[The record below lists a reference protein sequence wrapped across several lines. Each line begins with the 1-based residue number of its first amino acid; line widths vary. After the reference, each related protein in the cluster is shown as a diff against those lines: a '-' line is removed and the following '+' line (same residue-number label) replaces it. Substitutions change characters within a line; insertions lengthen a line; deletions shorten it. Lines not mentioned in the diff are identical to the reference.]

1 MTTELQSVEPQRLG
15 KELGTGWEQIDLPR
29 K

>member
-1 MTTELQSVEPQRLG
+1 MTTNLQSVQPQRLG
-15 KELGTGWEQIDLPR
+15 KELGTGWGQIDLPR